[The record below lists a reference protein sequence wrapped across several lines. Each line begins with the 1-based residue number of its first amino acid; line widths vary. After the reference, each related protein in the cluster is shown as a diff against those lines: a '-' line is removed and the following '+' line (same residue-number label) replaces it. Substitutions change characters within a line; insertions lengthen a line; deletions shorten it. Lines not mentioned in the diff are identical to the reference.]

1 MRKIFTLLAIVL
13 PFMAMAQARQLLE
26 IDANSFAPVQTD
38 AISGVTIDKI
48 GVDPS
53 RRPCARIKMHINR
66 MTREDIAGLSVRP
79 VGGSVVVTRQVVA
92 TEGNGL
98 IVEMTAKAPTR
109 FYLHHDKYGDSNEV
123 SLNLEGDKEYKL
135 EAMLNTT
142 HSIVVQSNT
151 IDAEVYLDN
160 IFKGKISNSY
170 TLTIG
175 DVYPGKHKIK
185 VKLGSLE
192 SESEVEVNS
201 LAIHFRINIDHDQA
215 MPQYCLLQVTPKN
228 ATVVIDGKTYIPNE
242 YGEVST
248 MLVNGSYSY
257 SVSAKNYHEQ
267 KDNFIVNGKKFEL
280 EVKLKPAFGWIKVPE
295 QGDLQDASVYIDD
308 ENIGTTPITSGKLPS
323 GTHTVR
329 IVKRLYKEHTAQVVV
344 EDNKTTTYAPELI
357 PNFAS
362 VTLKSGTANDRFQI
376 FVNDK
381 FVGYS
386 PWTGDLEAG
395 RAYLFESRKAGHRP
409 TKLSLTINNEPAKQ
423 TYEIKAPTA
432 ICGLLDVNS
441 TPANANVYVDNVLV
455 GKTPLI
461 HKVVIGNHTVSI
473 RKEGFEDERQ
483 SVTIEEKKPKK
494 INISLKKK
502 VVTTYSSSSSSDDNL
517 SSSYSSSSSNS
528 KYCLIKYKS
537 SNAIVYVNGSYK
549 GYAGR
554 NYSLN
559 YGDNYV
565 VVLYN
570 GSYYGRLFRVNSSS
584 AAVLDMTG
592 APKVNSIHRQ
602 YSSSTG
608 SSYSAS
614 SSYAPK
620 KNIYKSSSSYSASK
634 YRTKYNGGRSRSGSG
649 SWDSFNLGASVGL
662 GIMDELASESD
673 DKAYCDFHLGLLLRM
688 WRYNSKF
695 NAMTGLYYMR
705 GAGYNF
711 LNIPLTVNWNILADD
726 DFGIYIGA
734 GTELSMKFDS
744 AYDSMTGG
752 YTPVTWLSFPVV
764 LQGGLGF
771 RHHDI
776 NAYLKFYT
784 GHDFFTMGV
793 RYTYFF

>member
-1 MRKIFTLLAIVL
+1 
-13 PFMAMAQARQLLE
+13 MAQSQQLLE

-66 MTREDIAGLSVRP
+66 MTREDIAGISVRP

-201 LAIHFRINIDHDQA
+201 LNIHFRININHDLA
-215 MPQYCLLQVTPKN
+215 MPQYLFLQVNPKN
-228 ATVVIDGKTYIPNE
+228 ATVVIDGQSKVPNS
-242 YGEVST
+242 YGQIQVLLNS
-248 MLVNGSYSY
+248 GSYSY

-267 KDNFIVNGKKFEL
+267 KGTFIISGKKVEL
-280 EVKLKPAFGWIKVPE
+280 EVELKPAFGWLKVSG
-295 QGDLQDASVYIDD
+295 QGKLQGASVYIDG
-308 ENIGTTPITSGKLPS
+308 ELVGKTPVTSDNLPS

-329 IVKRLYKEHTAQVVV
+329 VVKPLYKTHEERVVI
-344 EDNKTTTYAPELI
+344 EDNKTLSYAPELI
-357 PNFAS
+357 PDFAS
-362 VTLKSGTANDRFQI
+362 VTLISGKESDKFQI
-376 FVNDK
+376 YVNNERK
-381 FVGYS
+381 GYS
-386 PWTGDLEAG
+386 PWTGVLGAGTYIFEA
-395 RAYLFESRKAGHRP
+395 RKSGYR
-409 TKLSLTINNEPAKQ
+409 TSTLSQTIKAVPAEQ
-423 TYEIKAPTA
+423 TYEITAPTP
-432 ICGLLDVNS
+432 IYGLLDISS
-441 TPANANVYVDNVLV
+441 TPANADVYVDNVLV
-455 GKTPLI
+455 GKTPMI
-461 HKVVIGNHTVSI
+461 HKVVIGSHTISI
-473 RKEGFEDERQ
+473 RKDGFEENRQ
-483 SVTIEEKKPKK
+483 TVTIEEKKPKK
-494 INISLKKK
+494 VAILLENKSK
-502 VVTTYSSSSSSDDNL
+502 SSSY
-517 SSSYSSSSSNS
+517 SSSYSSSSNKSSYSSSSSSSGS
-528 KYCLIKYKS
+528 KYCLISYS
-537 SNAIVYVNGSYK
+537 ANSDARVYVNGSYK

-554 NYSLN
+554 SYPLN

-565 VVLYN
+565 VILSN
-570 GSYYGRLFRVNSSS
+570 GNYYGRTFHISQSSS
-584 AAVLDMTG
+584 AVLNMTG
-592 APKVNSIHRQ
+592 APRVNSIYRSGTITT
-602 YSSSTG
+602 SSKKST
-608 SSYSAS
+608 
-614 SSYAPK
+614 
-620 KNIYKSSSSYSASK
+620 YKSSSSYSVSK
-634 YRTKYNGGRSRSGSG
+634 NKTKHRGGSR
-649 SWDSFNLGASVGL
+649 SWDSFNLGASIGVG
-662 GIMDELASESD
+662 GMDELSSEKD

-688 WRYNSKF
+688 WRYNSTF

-711 LNIPLTVNWNILADD
+711 FNVPLTVNWNAAANEDM
-726 DFGIYIGA
+726 GIYLGA
-734 GTELSMKFDS
+734 GTELSLMFDS
-744 AYDSMTGG
+744 TYDDFTGA
-752 YTPVTWLSFPVV
+752 YTPVTWVDFPVV
-764 LQGGLGF
+764 LQGGFGF
-771 RHHDI
+771 RHSDVNLYI
-776 NAYLKFYT
+776 KIYT
-784 GHDFFTMGV
+784 GHDLFSMGV